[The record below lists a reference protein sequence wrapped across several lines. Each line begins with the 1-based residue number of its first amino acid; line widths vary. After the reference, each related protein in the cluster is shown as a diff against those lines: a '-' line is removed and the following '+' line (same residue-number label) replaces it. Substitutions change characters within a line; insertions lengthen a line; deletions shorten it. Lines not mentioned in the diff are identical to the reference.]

1 MIIYSGHYYF
11 FILDRNVKIN
21 THGFYAG
28 KRNLI
33 IIDNAHIMKNEKT
46 IILHIIAVFYKS
58 SCILNFSDV
67 WFSYSQSIKMTD
79 SFNIFL

>member
-46 IILHIIAVFYKS
+46 IILHIIAVF
-58 SCILNFSDV
+58 L
-67 WFSYSQSIKMTD
+67 
-79 SFNIFL
+79 